1 MNASKVSAV
10 ESAVLRNLSVELVP
24 SSNWRERAKKG
35 ELAMFYSVT
44 GELAA
49 GAENVRV
56 TFSVDAV
63 RDNGLVALGLEKAA
77 ADGTQYRLLA
87 NRGNGHEAKVMSDV
101 DANGRLVPKMVDG
114 QPVYAEPEIITE
126 NGTAFPMSYGSKYLV
141 NCDRSKTLKISGVG
155 LRYEATTQGGNP
167 CAHASVDAIEV
178 VDAPRTQALG
188 GAVTLTGISAL
199 PTAQQAA
206 RKQGTPETA
215 ALLAL

>member
-10 ESAVLRNLSVELVP
+10 ESATLRNLSVELVP

-44 GELAA
+44 GEVLA

-63 RDNGLVALGLEKAA
+63 KDNGLVALGLEKPS

-114 QPVYAEPEIITE
+114 QPVYAEAEIITE
-126 NGTAFPMSYGSKYLV
+126 NGTAFPMAYGCKYLV
-141 NCDRSKTLKISGVG
+141 NCDRSKTLRISGAG

-167 CAHASVDAIEV
+167 CAHASVEAIEV

-188 GAVTLTGISAL
+188 GAIALTGIAAL
-199 PTAQQAA
+199 PTQQAA